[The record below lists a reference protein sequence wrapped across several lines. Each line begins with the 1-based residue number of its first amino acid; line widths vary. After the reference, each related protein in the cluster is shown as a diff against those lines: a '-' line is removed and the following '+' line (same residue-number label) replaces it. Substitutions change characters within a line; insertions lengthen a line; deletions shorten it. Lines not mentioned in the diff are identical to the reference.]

1 MLGTDQKFST
11 VGISFGLDVIYTAI
25 SAIKK
30 MNQEESSID
39 YYIIPIN
46 SEIESLKVAEQLRE
60 RGYNVEMELGKKK
73 LGKLMEKANK
83 ERFPSVSIIG
93 EEEIKLNQIKI
104 KEIKSGQERT
114 DHFKIKL
121 WCIMESIT
129 TAGEKYI

>member
-1 MLGTDQKFST
+1 M
-11 VGISFGLDVIYTAI
+11 DVIYTAI

-60 RGYNVEMELGKKK
+60 RGNNVEIELGKKK

-83 ERFPSVSIIG
+83 ERFPNVIIIG
-93 EEEIKLNQIKI
+93 EEKINLNQNKI
-104 KEIKSGQERT
+104 KEMKSG
-114 DHFKIKL
+114 
-121 WCIMESIT
+121 
-129 TAGEKYI
+129 

>member
-46 SEIESLKVAEQLRE
+46 SEIESLKVAKQLRE
-60 RGYNVEMELGKKK
+60 RGYNVELELGKKK
-73 LGKLMEKANK
+73 LGKLMEKSNK
-83 ERFPSVSIIG
+83 ERFPNVIIIG
-93 EEEIKLNQIKI
+93 EEEIQ
-104 KEIKSGQERT
+104 
-114 DHFKIKL
+114 F
-121 WCIMESIT
+121 ESN
-129 TAGEKYI
+129 